1 MPSAI
6 RRDSGKPFQILKKKT
21 HYKLRPVRLGLG
33 EFGSACSN
41 ILHFIYGRLDRVFA
55 ARIHKVLHFRHRSVM
70 IARSVFFSTRT
81 KTLEGILNYSFQN
94 KSADDKQNADLE
106 SFK

>member
-1 MPSAI
+1 M
-6 RRDSGKPFQILKKKT
+6 
-21 HYKLRPVRLGLG
+21 RLGLG

-70 IARSVFFSTRT
+70 IARSVLSTST

>member
-1 MPSAI
+1 
-6 RRDSGKPFQILKKKT
+6 
-21 HYKLRPVRLGLG
+21 
-33 EFGSACSN
+33 
-41 ILHFIYGRLDRVFA
+41 
-55 ARIHKVLHFRHRSVM
+55 M
-70 IARSVFFSTRT
+70 IARSVLSTST